1 MAGPCATTPAATTLV
16 ADPCATTPA
25 ATALVADP
33 CATTPVAPAPE
44 GEAAAAPAVEGGEG
58 GGEAAAAP
66 AAEEGKA
73 EEKGKAAEEKA
84 GEKEVVEV
92 AEKAAEVGEKVAASG
107 FATGFM
113 AGFAEGGGIAED
125 EVTCIKRTL
134 KDITST
140 FKETMKDL
148 VGIAGELQAAP
159 TGAHGKIR
167 EIFGKLLEIMEL
179 MKSLYEE
186 CLNAEA
192 RQKVKEEIMTLVK
205 NLVSFEFMKDAII
218 DKWKPISN
226 EVFLSVTLIVNR
238 EYEQGGEEIGK
249 AMTLLLDSSPKAV
262 EKYSVEDGSIAGRM
276 SGTGVSY
283 YSSMLIVVGLALV
296 LLVVV
301 KVARSRRAPNNRAR
315 VFSMGA
321 GAVDVMID
329 DVDTEGGDGG
339 MLE

>member
-33 CATTPVAPAPE
+33 CATTPAPE
-44 GEAAAAPAVEGGEG
+44 GEAAAAPAAEGVEGGEG

-179 MKSLYEE
+179 MKSLCEE

-205 NLVSFEFMKDAII
+205 NLVSFQFMKDAII

-226 EVFLSVTLIVNR
+226 EVFLSVTSIVNR

-262 EKYSVEDGSIAGRM
+262 EKYSVEDGRM

-315 VFSMGA
+315 AFSMGA
-321 GAVDVMID
+321 GAEDVMID

-339 MLE
+339 M

>member
-84 GEKEVVEV
+84 GEKEGV
-92 AEKAAEVGEKVAASG
+92 EVGEKVAASG

-205 NLVSFEFMKDAII
+205 NLVSFQFMKDAII

-315 VFSMGA
+315 AFSMGA
-321 GAVDVMID
+321 GAEDVMID